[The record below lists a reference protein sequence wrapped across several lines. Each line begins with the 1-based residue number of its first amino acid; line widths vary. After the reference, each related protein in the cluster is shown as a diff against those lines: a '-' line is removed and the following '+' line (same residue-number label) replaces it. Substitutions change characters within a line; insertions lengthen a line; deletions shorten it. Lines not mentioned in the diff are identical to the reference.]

1 MFVKAHRA
9 FCGILKYD
17 GWAPTTRCSRSARY
31 ILCYGRIKWEKVLK
45 NVYFFQQTQIN
56 NIDLNICTKIIR
68 YLININ

>member
-1 MFVKAHRA
+1 
-9 FCGILKYD
+9 
-17 GWAPTTRCSRSARY
+17 
-31 ILCYGRIKWEKVLK
+31 VLK